1 MRLDDGFSESAG
13 MADLERGDVVNE
25 RVDSAIALQLQ
36 SLRAGPARQRVEDM
50 IVSILWSVKMAAARC
65 LIRY

>member
-1 MRLDDGFSESAG
+1 